1 MHMKLVPRG
10 RENGVRDAGI
20 RITPEEMNRKYGSP
34 PYTHPSE
41 VPPMQRML
49 IAMFAHGAR
58 EGVKGNLDMLHK
70 FAAEGLLPDGSF
82 EAWGIPLHPAYAYD
96 KLHAVRKNRSHAR
109 PNHHLTDPHDRIE
122 FVRRWRDDLKE
133 AGHCDAA
140 NVLSRFL
147 MAYDQSD
154 DLLAGTSDNAEM
166 RARIAEAAYQWV
178 YAYGKSI
185 GMTPND
191 LVLGYAPAK
200 RDNLTPETKR
210 TMGHAASRA
219 GHYAGRAARG
229 AARVTS
235 GAARGLADLLDEL
248 AAPPAA
254 SKRKNSS
261 HTKAAHTPAPQQ
273 RIRKLLNKLPAT
285 DENRA
290 VAAEMMKHD
299 FARSNAHTVADKPLP
314 RAAQQALNDYAKAHG
329 YNYVHA
335 QIMSPRKVEAY
346 LLQHEGDNFGMRVVA
361 TGSVLGRWEVKPF
374 SPGAP
379 RKNLNPHAAKNMPK
393 GPSHAAMVGISQEYL
408 RNAPPKR
415 KARKHVSSEFE
426 LGPRTPAE
434 AMELLYIA
442 DEIAA
447 ERALRKNAAPKRSRK

>member
-1 MHMKLVPRG
+1 MHMQLVPHV
-10 RENGVRDAGI
+10 RENGAKEAAI
-20 RITPEEMNRKYGSP
+20 RISPEELHREYGPP
-34 PYTHPSE
+34 PYAHPSD
-41 VPPMQRML
+41 VPPTQRMM

-58 EGVKGNLDMLHK
+58 KGIKSNLDMLHK
-70 FAAEGLLPDGSF
+70 FAAQGMLPPGSF
-82 EAWGIPLHPAYAYD
+82 ESWGIPPHPSYAYD
-96 KLHAVRKNRSHAR
+96 KLAQARNNRSHAR
-109 PNHHLTDPHDRIE
+109 PNHHLQSPHDRIV
-122 FVRRWRDDLKE
+122 FVRRCRDDLKE

-147 MAYDQSD
+147 MAYDQSEE
-154 DLLAGTSDNAEM
+154 LLAGTSNNDEM

-185 GMTPND
+185 GMTPDD
-191 LVLGYAPAK
+191 LVVGYAPAK

-210 TMGHAASRA
+210 KMGHTASRA
-219 GHYAGRAARG
+219 GHYAGRAALG

-261 HTKAAHTPAPQQ
+261 HTKAAHTRAPQQ

-290 VAAEMMKHD
+290 VAAEMLKHD

-335 QIMSPRKVEAY
+335 QIMSPRKIEAY
-346 LLQHEGDNFGMRVVA
+346 LLQHEGDNFGMRVVV

-374 SPGAP
+374 SPAPP
-379 RKNLNPHAAKNMPK
+379 RKNLNPAAMKTPLS
-393 GPSHAAMVGISQEYL
+393 GPSQTEMVSIAQDYL
-408 RNAPPKR
+408 SKAPPKPRPSATQPTSKPR
-415 KARKHVSSEFE
+415 KRGRHAV
-426 LGPRTPAE
+426 P
-434 AMELLYIA
+434 
-442 DEIAA
+442 
-447 ERALRKNAAPKRSRK
+447 

>member
-191 LVLGYAPAK
+191 LVLGYAPA
-200 RDNLTPETKR
+200 RHNLSPETKR
-210 TMGHAASRA
+210 KMGHAASRA

-229 AARVTS
+229 AAKVTS

-261 HTKAAHTPAPQQ
+261 HTKAARTPAPQQ

-447 ERALRKNAAPKRSRK
+447 ERALRKNAAPKRSHK